1 MFIVYFRCGY
11 KIEINV
17 LKLKCRFCKGLF
29 TEVYSMPYWIR
40 LASTCIFNL
49 HLLVCFHGLFYI
61 AYYPYYFYILLAISA
76 FFERAGCCFVSV
88 NYGLLFVYLCS
99 SCVLD
104 LVLVFEVVL
113 LFFSSGFCRF
123 LDGDVS
129 LLLMLKALRCSVV
142 VGLFASE

>member
-1 MFIVYFRCGY
+1 MDQIGIYLYFQLAFTCMFSWFVLYSLSSLLFLYFAG
-11 KIEINV
+11 
-17 LKLKCRFCKGLF
+17 
-29 TEVYSMPYWIR
+29 
-40 LASTCIFNL
+40 
-49 HLLVCFHGLFYI
+49 H
-61 AYYPYYFYILLAISA
+61 SA